1 MAAADGALVTL
12 AFQRIAS
19 TGMDRIAVEVRR
31 LVIAGWTGRDEA
43 AVRHHIEELQAIGVP
58 PPSSVPVYYRVA
70 AANLTQAPV
79 LQVLGPDSSGEAE
92 PVLVAMADGLWLG
105 LGSDHTDRKAEAAGI
120 ALSKQLCGKPI
131 GRTLWPLAEVAE
143 HWDALELT
151 ATATIDGVDV
161 TYQRGTLAAMRHP
174 RDLMARGPSLTPGD
188 VMFCGTLAA
197 IGGIRPAS
205 RFAMTLHDPVLGR
218 TMGHAYQVEAL
229 PVVS

>member
-1 MAAADGALVTL
+1 MLHFD
-12 AFQRIAS
+12 RITRAG
-19 TGMDRIAVEVRR
+19 TDRIAAAITE

-58 PPSSVPVYYRVA
+58 PPSAVPVYYRAA

-92 PVLVAMADGLWLG
+92 PVLVSLADGLWLG

-131 GRTLWPLAEVAE
+131 GTALWRLAEIE
-143 HWDALELT
+143 DHWDALELT
-151 ATATIDGVDV
+151 ATIEHGV

-174 RDLMARGPSLTPGD
+174 RDLLARRPGGPALPPGSA
-188 VMFCGTLAA
+188 MFCGTLPAL
-197 IGGIRPAS
+197 GGIRPAA

-218 TMGHAYQVEAL
+218 TLAHAYDIVAL